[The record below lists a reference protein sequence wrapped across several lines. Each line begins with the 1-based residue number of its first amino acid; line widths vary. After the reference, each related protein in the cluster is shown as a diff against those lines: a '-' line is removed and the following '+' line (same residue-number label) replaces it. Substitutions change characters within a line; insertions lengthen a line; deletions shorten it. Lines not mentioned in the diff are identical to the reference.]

1 MGGGK
6 REDDHL
12 RTKTPH
18 IAFAEQITSLTER
31 VNHKLD
37 EIGRPDLRIAPE
49 RFGFEGLEDGESE
62 LQYIYLRFEVEAG
75 LDVNMTAL
83 TDSRSEVDWL
93 ADYAR
98 DIAGALPKL
107 DQARKFLIRY
117 QRSMRAA
124 AKRAAKEMNTE
135 AVRLD
140 VVSVGFK
147 PVYAFHLYREDWRD
161 AASVVLA
168 QVNVRKTKIVVE
180 DDYAIVEEPD
190 DVADELQNLID
201 YD

>member
-1 MGGGK
+1 M
-6 REDDHL
+6 

-18 IAFAEQITSLTER
+18 IAFAEQIGSLIKR
-31 VNHKLD
+31 VNRKLD
-37 EIGRPDLRIAPE
+37 KMGRPDLHIA
-49 RFGFEGLEDGESE
+49 RDNFGFQDLDDGESE
-62 LQYIYLRFEVEAG
+62 LQYIYLRFSVEAG
-75 LDVNMTAL
+75 LDVDITAI
-83 TDSRSEVDWL
+83 TDSRSEDCWL
-93 ADYAR
+93 ADFAR
-98 DIAGALPKL
+98 DLAGALPKL

-117 QRSMRAA
+117 QRSVRAA
-124 AKRAAKEMNTE
+124 AKRAAKQMNTE

-147 PVYAFHLYREDWRD
+147 PVYAFHLNYEGWRD
-161 AASVVLA
+161 AASHVLA

-180 DDYAIVEEPD
+180 DDYAIVEEPE